1 MGGHWRWLLA
11 CGWFIF
17 LVARGLA
24 SPLDSLDREHWVS
37 LDSTATDQT
46 TDVATGAG
54 GMVYI
59 SGYQQRAGAGADG
72 SQPSIQALVMAYNSS
87 GVRQWVAEYGSSGE
101 DLGNAVA
108 ADSTGVYLAGTESV
122 PRSTGNGS
130 SSTTVADDDDTNA
143 FVVKYNSTGG
153 VLWKTSWGSSEPD
166 LGNGLAV
173 DGGSGLVYIV
183 GTTRG
188 WMHSDGT
195 PEGGGGDADGSPDA
209 TAAEGGDASAAAA
222 AAAGANAGMSDVFL
236 TCLDA
241 AGGEVQWTR
250 QFGSSAVDVGN
261 RVAVGPRG
269 GVFLVGQLGDDGDS
283 SLAGPRAFL
292 AKYDYLGN
300 AQFTARLNS
309 TSAHYA
315 VDLAPSIG
323 SGGEGVVYMS
333 GYTLGDSPSVFLARF
348 EGSTGA
354 QTWLSHLGEE
364 TGMPHLAQSVA
375 VVEGS
380 QYDFSLGVG
389 GAAEGAAAAAPV
401 SSGGDPGEGGEEEA
415 TGVGNEARIVVVGYN
430 TSAASAESHS
440 STGFTVAADTSGNW
454 AWYSASEKADRQ
466 TAIAIGAA
474 DGVSSGSS
482 GGGSGGGSGSGGESF
497 AYIVGTVA
505 ASEASPGNYL
515 FLDIQRVVRERSQTP
530 APTAQQAAAA
540 GQETATGSAAEPAG
554 GASSTTGLSQGSSLW
569 LLIIAPIFVVL
580 SCILMVGYVS
590 KQCAIAFGTRPH
602 PPPESLG
609 PIDFEEDGGIGG
621 GGMRTTRSFR
631 RGKKSPPPEWNDRAS
646 RSSSNGS
653 AGRRRSGSGG
663 GGGKMGRAAAWP
675 RSVAAAFRDG
685 GSPYRKLQTR
695 EREPGE
701 GDGGGGGGRRRR
713 EKRGS
718 SASSSPLS
726 PENSEVEM
734 RQVTATQQ
742 RRHRAPFDHP
752 REEEGFPY
760 GGEESVAAFEDLSRS
775 KSGSA
780 TAGAGA
786 AASAGWDAFGDE
798 EIAGGGGGYGGR
810 SHMGVSN
817 RRHGEE
823 PPADEPPFPLPAQGS
838 QQLL

>member
-11 CGWFIF
+11 CEWFIF
-17 LVARGLA
+17 LAARGLA
-24 SPLDSLDREHWVS
+24 SPLDSLEREHWVS

-59 SGYQQRAGAGADG
+59 SGYQQQAAAGTDG
-72 SQPSIQALVMAYNSS
+72 SQPSVQALLMAYNSS

-101 DLGNAVA
+101 DLGNSVA

-122 PRSTGNGS
+122 PRSSSNGS
-130 SSTTVADDDDTNA
+130 SSSGATTTDDDDTDA

-188 WMHSDGT
+188 SMYSDGT
-195 PEGGGGDADGSPDA
+195 PEGGGGGDAAGGVATGSSEA
-209 TAAEGGDASAAAA
+209 TAAEEDDASAAT
-222 AAAGANAGMSDVFL
+222 AGANAGMSDVFL

-241 AGGEVQWTR
+241 ADGEMQWTR

-269 GVFLVGQLGDDGDS
+269 GVFLVGQLGDDADS

-389 GAAEGAAAAAPV
+389 GAAEGAAAAAPGP
-401 SSGGDPGEGGEEEA
+401 SGDAGEGEEQA
-415 TGVGNEARIVVVGYN
+415 AVGNEARIVVVGYN
-430 TSAASAESHS
+430 TSAAAADSHS
-440 STGFTVAADTSGNW
+440 STGFTAAADTSGSW

-466 TAIAIGAA
+466 TAIAIGTA

-482 GGGSGGGSGSGGESF
+482 GGGSGGGESF

-530 APTAQQAAAA
+530 APTAQQAAA
-540 GQETATGSAAEPAG
+540 GQGAAAGSAADPPG

-602 PPPESLG
+602 PPPESLE
-609 PIDFEEDGGIGG
+609 PIDFEEDG

-646 RSSSNGS
+646 GSLSKGS
-653 AGRRRSGSGG
+653 AGLRRSGTSS
-663 GGGKMGRAAAWP
+663 KTGRAAGWP
-675 RSVAAAFRDG
+675 RSVAAAFREG
-685 GSPYRKLQTR
+685 GSPYRKLRTR
-695 EREPGE
+695 EQEPGRS
-701 GDGGGGGGRRRR
+701 GGGGGGGGGRERR

-726 PENSEVEM
+726 PENAEVEM
-734 RQVTATQQ
+734 RQVTAE

-752 REEEGFPY
+752 REEEGFPG
-760 GGEESVAAFEDLSRS
+760 GGEESVATFEDLSHS
-775 KSGSA
+775 KSGGA

-786 AASAGWDAFGDE
+786 AASAGWDAFGEE

-810 SHMGVSN
+810 SHMSMSN
-817 RRHGEE
+817 PRDG
-823 PPADEPPFPLPAQGS
+823 DEPAADQPSFPLPAQGS